1 MVMATATEVKNR
13 FGEYMEKAQKEPV
26 TVEKTGRPYV
36 VLLSQEEY
44 ERLQRLE
51 DALWGQRAEA
61 VRQRGDYLG
70 PEETLAAI
78 RARLD
83 AIERGEE

>member
-1 MVMATATEVKNR
+1 MVIATATEVKNR

-44 ERLQRLE
+44 ERLQKLE
-51 DALWGQRAEA
+51 DAFWGERAETI
-61 VRQRGDYLG
+61 RQRGDFLS
-70 PEETLAAI
+70 PEETMANI